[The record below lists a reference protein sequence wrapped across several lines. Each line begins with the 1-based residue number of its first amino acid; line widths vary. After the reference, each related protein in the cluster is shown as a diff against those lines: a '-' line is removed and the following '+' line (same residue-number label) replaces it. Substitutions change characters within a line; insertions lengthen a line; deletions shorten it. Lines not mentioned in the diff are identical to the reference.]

1 MASLT
6 WASGLAAA
14 RPAAAAR
21 RDGAVPRA
29 AYRPLSLRGGR
40 ASATYMRKMS
50 RGSSSNVAL
59 ARCLP
64 PSDAAAGASADP
76 VSESSSKRT
85 IDALSALLGT
95 DAAEEEERLREE
107 EADRARAEM
116 RDRVAAAK
124 AKKEA
129 RLAAFRAISTSTL
142 RLQQIQMVF
151 LDMPVLPKFARA
163 AFLARDAAGPAEDVA
178 LADLPECEWFDVELP
193 SDAPNRVRAGAA
205 ASGTRPPEDSSPAAS
220 RTEEVFGEDLTPEYV
235 AYDGEKLPGE
245 FSIPVVPYPFV
256 CLPGSKVRLNLFEP
270 RWLTLFAKLI
280 ASRDAADA
288 DAAPNENANENAPL
302 VLDGAREDGNRIDLS
317 RNEMCRAYET
327 PPGDDAP
334 RFDVVPGAGRMDE
347 RDLVARGVFG
357 ALYRRPDG
365 KVAGV
370 GTAMRVAA
378 HDVIIDGKLLSV
390 YGEGD
395 FRFKVLRVRQVN
407 PYLVVDA
414 VPLTDAGSGPEAS
427 GPEAAESDPGRI
439 DSRAV
444 ANNVVASGLGG
455 GASSGE
461 TTEAETPPPREEETD
476 EASSDGEKATSSE
489 DELKSV
495 CASPAA
501 SRLVR
506 VVERLIATDP
516 YYCDAVGLTEAWS
529 DTSLPRSI
537 RDMDA
542 FEVANATLYAQPELA
557 LKVLATAD
565 ETRRSA
571 AVEAATAGME
581 AALAAGITPRR
592 ARLLKSLLAFGALFG
607 AGFALALGRE
617 FVEATWFR

>member
-1 MASLT
+1 M
-6 WASGLAAA
+6 
-14 RPAAAAR
+14 
-21 RDGAVPRA
+21 
-29 AYRPLSLRGGR
+29 
-40 ASATYMRKMS
+40 
-50 RGSSSNVAL
+50 
-59 ARCLP
+59 
-64 PSDAAAGASADP
+64 
-76 VSESSSKRT
+76 
-85 IDALSALLGT
+85 
-95 DAAEEEERLREE
+95 
-107 EADRARAEM
+107 
-116 RDRVAAAK
+116 
-124 AKKEA
+124 
-129 RLAAFRAISTSTL
+129 
-142 RLQQIQMVF
+142 
-151 LDMPVLPKFARA
+151 
-163 AFLARDAAGPAEDVA
+163 
-178 LADLPECEWFDVELP
+178 
-193 SDAPNRVRAGAA
+193 
-205 ASGTRPPEDSSPAAS
+205 
-220 RTEEVFGEDLTPEYV
+220 
-235 AYDGEKLPGE
+235 
-245 FSIPVVPYPFV
+245 
-256 CLPGSKVRLNLFEP
+256 
-270 RWLTLFAKLI
+270 
-280 ASRDAADA
+280 
-288 DAAPNENANENAPL
+288 
-302 VLDGAREDGNRIDLS
+302 
-317 RNEMCRAYET
+317 
-327 PPGDDAP
+327 
-334 RFDVVPGAGRMDE
+334 
-347 RDLVARGVFG
+347 
-357 ALYRRPDG
+357 
-365 KVAGV
+365 
-370 GTAMRVAA
+370 
-378 HDVIIDGKLLSV
+378 
-390 YGEGD
+390 
-395 FRFKVLRVRQVN
+395 RQVN

-617 FVEATWFR
+617 FVAATWFA

>member
-14 RPAAAAR
+14 RPAAASR

-163 AFLARDAAGPAEDVA
+163 AFLARDAAAPAEDVA

-193 SDAPNRVRAGAA
+193 SDAPSRVRAGAA
-205 ASGTRPPEDSSPAAS
+205 ASASSGESPEDSSPAAS

-288 DAAPNENANENAPL
+288 EAAPNDANENAPL

-334 RFDVVPGAGRMDE
+334 RFDIVPGAGRMDE

-395 FRFKVLRVRQVN
+395 FRFKVLRVRQAN

-414 VPLTDAGSGPEAS
+414 VPLTDAAPAAS
-427 GPEAAESDPGRI
+427 GPEAAESDPARI

-444 ANNVVASGLGG
+444 ANNVVASGAGV

-476 EASSDGEKATSSE
+476 DVSSGGKATSE

-565 ETRRSA
+565 EKRRSA

-607 AGFALALGRE
+607 VGFALALGRE

>member
-1 MASLT
+1 
-6 WASGLAAA
+6 
-14 RPAAAAR
+14 
-21 RDGAVPRA
+21 
-29 AYRPLSLRGGR
+29 
-40 ASATYMRKMS
+40 MRKMS

-163 AFLARDAAGPAEDVA
+163 AFLARDAAAPAEDVA

-193 SDAPNRVRAGAA
+193 SDAPSRVRAGAA
-205 ASGTRPPEDSSPAAS
+205 ASASSGESPEDSSPAAS

-288 DAAPNENANENAPL
+288 EAAPNDANENAPL

-334 RFDVVPGAGRMDE
+334 RFDIVPGAGRMDE

-395 FRFKVLRVRQVN
+395 FRFKVLRVRQAN

-414 VPLTDAGSGPEAS
+414 VPLTDAAPAAS
-427 GPEAAESDPGRI
+427 GPEAAESDPARI

-444 ANNVVASGLGG
+444 ANNVVASGAGV

-476 EASSDGEKATSSE
+476 DVSSGGKATSE

-565 ETRRSA
+565 EKRRSA

>member
-1 MASLT
+1 
-6 WASGLAAA
+6 
-14 RPAAAAR
+14 
-21 RDGAVPRA
+21 
-29 AYRPLSLRGGR
+29 
-40 ASATYMRKMS
+40 
-50 RGSSSNVAL
+50 
-59 ARCLP
+59 
-64 PSDAAAGASADP
+64 
-76 VSESSSKRT
+76 
-85 IDALSALLGT
+85 
-95 DAAEEEERLREE
+95 
-107 EADRARAEM
+107 
-116 RDRVAAAK
+116 
-124 AKKEA
+124 
-129 RLAAFRAISTSTL
+129 
-142 RLQQIQMVF
+142 
-151 LDMPVLPKFARA
+151 
-163 AFLARDAAGPAEDVA
+163 
-178 LADLPECEWFDVELP
+178 
-193 SDAPNRVRAGAA
+193 
-205 ASGTRPPEDSSPAAS
+205 
-220 RTEEVFGEDLTPEYV
+220 
-235 AYDGEKLPGE
+235 
-245 FSIPVVPYPFV
+245 
-256 CLPGSKVRLNLFEP
+256 
-270 RWLTLFAKLI
+270 
-280 ASRDAADA
+280 
-288 DAAPNENANENAPL
+288 
-302 VLDGAREDGNRIDLS
+302 
-317 RNEMCRAYET
+317 
-327 PPGDDAP
+327 
-334 RFDVVPGAGRMDE
+334 MDE

-395 FRFKVLRVRQVN
+395 FRFKVLRVRQAN

-414 VPLTDAGSGPEAS
+414 VPLTDAAPAAS
-427 GPEAAESDPGRI
+427 GPEAAESDPARI

-455 GASSGE
+455 GASTGE
-461 TTEAETPPPREEETD
+461 TPEAETPEAGTPPPREEETD
-476 EASSDGEKATSSE
+476 DASSDGEATSSE

-607 AGFALALGRE
+607 VGFALALGRE

>member
-1 MASLT
+1 
-6 WASGLAAA
+6 
-14 RPAAAAR
+14 
-21 RDGAVPRA
+21 
-29 AYRPLSLRGGR
+29 
-40 ASATYMRKMS
+40 
-50 RGSSSNVAL
+50 
-59 ARCLP
+59 
-64 PSDAAAGASADP
+64 
-76 VSESSSKRT
+76 
-85 IDALSALLGT
+85 
-95 DAAEEEERLREE
+95 
-107 EADRARAEM
+107 
-116 RDRVAAAK
+116 
-124 AKKEA
+124 
-129 RLAAFRAISTSTL
+129 
-142 RLQQIQMVF
+142 
-151 LDMPVLPKFARA
+151 
-163 AFLARDAAGPAEDVA
+163 
-178 LADLPECEWFDVELP
+178 
-193 SDAPNRVRAGAA
+193 
-205 ASGTRPPEDSSPAAS
+205 
-220 RTEEVFGEDLTPEYV
+220 
-235 AYDGEKLPGE
+235 
-245 FSIPVVPYPFV
+245 
-256 CLPGSKVRLNLFEP
+256 
-270 RWLTLFAKLI
+270 
-280 ASRDAADA
+280 
-288 DAAPNENANENAPL
+288 
-302 VLDGAREDGNRIDLS
+302 
-317 RNEMCRAYET
+317 
-327 PPGDDAP
+327 
-334 RFDVVPGAGRMDE
+334 MDE

-390 YGEGD
+390 YGEGE
-395 FRFKVLRVRQVN
+395 FRFKVLRVRQAN

-414 VPLTDAGSGPEAS
+414 VPLTDAAPAAS
-427 GPEAAESDPGRI
+427 GPEAAESDPARI

-444 ANNVVASGLGG
+444 ANNVVASGAGV

-476 EASSDGEKATSSE
+476 DVSSGGKATSE

-565 ETRRSA
+565 EKRRSA

-607 AGFALALGRE
+607 VGFALALGRE

>member
-1 MASLT
+1 
-6 WASGLAAA
+6 
-14 RPAAAAR
+14 
-21 RDGAVPRA
+21 
-29 AYRPLSLRGGR
+29 
-40 ASATYMRKMS
+40 MRKMS

-163 AFLARDAAGPAEDVA
+163 AFLARDAAAPAEDVA

-193 SDAPNRVRAGAA
+193 SDAPSRVRAGAA
-205 ASGTRPPEDSSPAAS
+205 ASASSGESPEDSSPAAS

-288 DAAPNENANENAPL
+288 EAAPNDANENAPL

-334 RFDVVPGAGRMDE
+334 RFDIVPGAGRMDE

-395 FRFKVLRVRQVN
+395 FRFKVLRVRQAN

-414 VPLTDAGSGPEAS
+414 VPLTDAAPAAS
-427 GPEAAESDPGRI
+427 GPEAAESDPARI

-444 ANNVVASGLGG
+444 ANNVVASGAGV

-476 EASSDGEKATSSE
+476 DVSSGGKATSE

-565 ETRRSA
+565 EKRRSA

-607 AGFALALGRE
+607 VGFALALGRE